1 MLEAIRNIKECENKY
16 YEYCQVEFKDKNL
29 KNKLNSKENKYDYYF
44 DKVKSENN
52 LIKDDYNQKFNILL
66 KNADMD

>member
-1 MLEAIRNIKECENKY
+1 
-16 YEYCQVEFKDKNL
+16 VEFKDKNL